1 MGDRLA
7 GKVALVTGG
16 GGGIGEATAR
26 LFWEEGAR
34 VAVVDSDWGA
44 AKTAAESIDP
54 SGERALAIGADL
66 SQEPE
71 AARAVRETVARFGR
85 LDTLANVAG
94 VRVYGPITEAT
105 PESWDAIL
113 DVNLRA
119 VAYCSKFAVPE
130 MVRQGGGTIVN
141 VSSANAIQGRAG
153 MAQYDATK
161 AAVLALT
168 RSMAY
173 DHAAQG
179 IRVNALCPGG
189 TLTMFH
195 VRRRAAARGIS
206 LDQAE
211 AEMRAAGSR
220 SLLGRQAEPRE
231 IAYGLLFLACDES
244 SYVTGTTLM
253 VDGGLSA

>member
-1 MGDRLA
+1 MGERLQ

-16 GGGIGEATAR
+16 GWGIGEAKAR

-34 VAVVDSDWGA
+34 VAIVDNDAEA
-44 AKTAAESIDP
+44 ARQAARGIDAA
-54 SGERALAIGADL
+54 GERVLSIGADL
-66 SQEPE
+66 SREDE
-71 AARAVRETVARFGR
+71 AARAVQETVTRFGR

-94 VRVYGPITEAT
+94 VRVYGPITEASV
-105 PESWDAIL
+105 ESWEFIL
-113 DVNLRA
+113 GVNLKA
-119 VAYCSKFAVPE
+119 VAYTAKFAVPE
-130 MVRQGGGTIVN
+130 MARNGGGTVVN
-141 VSSANAIQGRAG
+141 VSSANAVQGRGG

-179 IRVNALCPGG
+179 IRVNAICPGP

-195 VRRRAAARGIS
+195 VRRRAAAKGIA
-206 LDQAE
+206 LEQAE
-211 AEMRAAGSR
+211 AELRVAGSGV
-220 SLLGRQAEPRE
+220 LLKRQAEPRE
-231 IAYGLLFLACDES
+231 IAYGILFLACDES

-253 VDGGLSA
+253 VDGG